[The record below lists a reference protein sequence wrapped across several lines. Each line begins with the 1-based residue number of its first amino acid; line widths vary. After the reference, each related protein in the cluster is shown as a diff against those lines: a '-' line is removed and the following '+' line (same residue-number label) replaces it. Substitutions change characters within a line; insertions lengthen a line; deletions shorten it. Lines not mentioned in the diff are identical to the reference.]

1 MLLSGGEGQPRIT
14 ELWRTAGVCPLFA
27 AERGVGVTRRV
38 WAEGGDGSRSPRI
51 RGLLPLLISRASTM
65 SEPESCCRVSDAY
78 CDRCDLLVGL
88 ASLHVIGLK
97 RDEGGGLVAT
107 MRSAPALTGCRSAA
121 DRARV
126 GERDSSSAQ
135 LRGSHRVGRDP
146 PDPGGR

>member
-88 ASLHVIGLK
+88 ASLHVIGEAG
-97 RDEGGGLVAT
+97 RGW
-107 MRSAPALTGCRSAA
+107 
-121 DRARV
+121 RA
-126 GERDSSSAQ
+126 
-135 LRGSHRVGRDP
+135 GRDDEVGSGAYGLP
-146 PDPGGR
+146 VSRGPSTRR

>member
-1 MLLSGGEGQPRIT
+1 
-14 ELWRTAGVCPLFA
+14 
-27 AERGVGVTRRV
+27 
-38 WAEGGDGSRSPRI
+38 
-51 RGLLPLLISRASTM
+51 M

-135 LRGSHRVGRDP
+135 LRGSPDLGHRRGSH
-146 PDPGGR
+146 GGADR